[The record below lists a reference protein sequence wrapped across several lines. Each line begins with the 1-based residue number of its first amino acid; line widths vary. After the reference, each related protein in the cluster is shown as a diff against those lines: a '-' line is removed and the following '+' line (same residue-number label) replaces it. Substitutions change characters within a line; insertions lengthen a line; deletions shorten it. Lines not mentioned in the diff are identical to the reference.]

1 MAQKLEAYKAM
12 ACITL
17 PCISTAYIAM
27 IDILPA
33 RIISAYKV
41 LACIDVACIVMA
53 YINMAYITLAC
64 IVLAYMVMA
73 HIANVR
79 VGGTLC
85 NNGVGWV

>member
-33 RIISAYKV
+33 RIISAYKAM
-41 LACIDVACIVMA
+41 ACIDVACIVMA
-53 YINMAYITLAC
+53 YISM
-64 IVLAYMVMA
+64 AYMVMA
-73 HIANVR
+73 HIVNVR